1 MKKMKKILLF
11 SLAFTLFNCANYD
24 DEFNDL
30 NTQIQALNQRVNEIT
45 SLVSQIS
52 VLSST
57 TSAISAS
64 LDLVALT
71 NQSLQGEIALLKQQ
85 LAEVLSDLTA
95 LTNSLSDTNTDLES
109 VSTELANLQSTVETI
124 LSSGNIYSQDLIISS
139 ASELEAAKTLGGK
152 LAVINGN
159 VTIDAS
165 NLDDEDSLSAVTSI
179 IRIVTGNLI
188 VKSTEFSVDV
198 SSLTH
203 VGKDYF
209 IEGMDASD
217 DLLVSAGNLYLDYD
231 GGYEFSNLTTAANVA
246 VVDYETA
253 SSTSK
258 TGVIG
263 TTNFSF
269 PLLAI
274 NTNVWTSSELDWN
287 SDNNLTMT
295 GGVVGKLDL
304 SSAIDITLGSGLKPN
319 AINTPKAKNI
329 TLLFSGIYTSSL
341 SINAPLADN
350 ISISNITEINGNLN
364 ITGGTTTV
372 FNSNA
377 LTTIVGSASVT
388 ANSINLDALT
398 SVVNGITTSGDDDL
412 DLSGQITNGHHS
424 GGSSP
429 HNSGSSDH
437 DSGSSDHD
445 SGSSDHDSGSSE
457 HDSGSSEHD
466 SGGSHDSGNNGGSTG
481 QSGN

>member
-263 TTNFSF
+263 STYFNF
-269 PLLAI
+269 PLLAV
-274 NTNVWTSSELDWN
+274 NNNVWTSSELDY
-287 SDNNLTMT
+287 DNNLTMT
-295 GGVVGKLDL
+295 GGVVGQLDL
-304 SSAIDITLGSGLKPN
+304 SSVIDITLGSGLKPN
-319 AINTPKAKNI
+319 TINSPKAKNI

-350 ISISNITEINGNLN
+350 ISISNITKINGNLN

-412 DLSGQITNGHHS
+412 DLSGQITDGHHS

-429 HNSGSSDH
+429 HNSGSSEH
-437 DSGSSDHD
+437 DSGSSEHD
-445 SGSSDHDSGSSE
+445 SGSSEHDSGSSE

>member
-1 MKKMKKILLF
+1 MKKLLLF
-11 SLAFTLFNCANYD
+11 GLAFSLFNCANYD

-30 NTQIQALNQRVNEIT
+30 NTQIQALNQRVNEIS

-165 NLDDEDSLSAVTSI
+165 NLDDEDSLSTVTSI

-188 VKSTEFSVDV
+188 IKSTEFSVDV

-209 IEGMDASD
+209 IKGMDASD
-217 DLLVSAGNLYLDYD
+217 NMLVSAGNLYLDYD
-231 GGYEFSNLTTAANVA
+231 GGYEFANLTTSANIA

-253 SSTSK
+253 SSASK
-258 TGVIG
+258 TGATGGIIF
-263 TTNFSF
+263 NF
-269 PLLAI
+269 PLLTDNNNA
-274 NTNVWTSSELDWN
+274 WTSDDLDY
-287 SDNNLTMT
+287 NNNGLIMN
-295 GGVVGKLDL
+295 GGVVGQLNL
-304 SSAIDITLGSGLKPN
+304 SSATDITLGSGLKPLTIN
-319 AINTPKAKNI
+319 APKAKNI
-329 TLLFSGIYTSSL
+329 TFLFSGIYTSSL

-350 ISISNITEINGNLN
+350 ISISNITKINGNLN

-377 LTTIVGSASVT
+377 LTTIVGSAMVT
-388 ANSINLDALT
+388 ANSINLDALI

-412 DLSGQITNGHHS
+412 DLSGQITEGHHS

-429 HNSGSSDH
+429 HDSGSSDH

-445 SGSSDHDSGSSE
+445 SGSSDHDSGNS
-457 HDSGSSEHD
+457 DHD
-466 SGGSHDSGNNGGSTG
+466 SGGSHDHDSGNNGGSTG

>member
-1 MKKMKKILLF
+1 MKKILLLG
-11 SLAFTLFNCANYD
+11 LAFSLFNCANYD

-30 NTQIQALNQRVNEIT
+30 NTQIQALNQRVNEIS

-85 LAEVLSDLTA
+85 LAEVLSDLTD

-165 NLDDEDSLSAVTSI
+165 NLDDEDSLSTVTSI

-188 VKSTEFSVDV
+188 IKSTEFSVDV

-217 DLLVSAGNLYLDYD
+217 DMLVSAGNLYLDYD
-231 GGYEFSNLTTAANVA
+231 GGYEFANLTTSANIA

-263 TTNFSF
+263 TTKFDF
-269 PLLAI
+269 PSVTENNNI
-274 NTNVWTSSELDWN
+274 WTSDELDYN
-287 SDNNLTMT
+287 TTLEMT
-295 GGVVGKLDL
+295 GGVVGMLNL
-304 SSAIDITLGSGLKPN
+304 SSALKVYLGSGAKPN
-319 AINTPKAKNI
+319 SINAAKAKNI
-329 TLLFSGIYTSSL
+329 TILYSGIYTSSL

-350 ISISNITEINGNLN
+350 ISIPNITKINGNLN

-377 LTTIVGSASVT
+377 LTTIVGSASIT

-412 DLSGQITNGHHS
+412 DLSGQITDGHHS

-429 HNSGSSDH
+429 HNSGSSEH
-437 DSGSSDHD
+437 DSGSSEHD
-445 SGSSDHDSGSSE
+445 SGSSEHDSGSSE